1 MKIVLLI
8 EYIYFVRNMRTNAN
22 DNAEITTYQMIQ
34 RDNVNSNSK
43 Q

>member
-8 EYIYFVRNMRTNAN
+8 EYIYFVRNMRTDAN

-34 RDNVNSNSK
+34 RDNVNSN
-43 Q
+43 

>member
-8 EYIYFVRNMRTNAN
+8 EYIYFVPNMRTNAN

-34 RDNVNSNSK
+34 RDNVNSN
-43 Q
+43 